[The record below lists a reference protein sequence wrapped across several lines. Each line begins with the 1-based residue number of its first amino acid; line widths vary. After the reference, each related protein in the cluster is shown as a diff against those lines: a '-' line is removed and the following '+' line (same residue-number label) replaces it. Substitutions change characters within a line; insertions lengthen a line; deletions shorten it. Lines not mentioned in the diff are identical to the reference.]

1 MNNTIT
7 IKVSDKIYNH
17 LMWFLKR
24 FSKDELEIVEIQNL
38 EKLKSELHDDLEQSL
53 KSPENHLSIE
63 ELDALLEDTLKR
75 YGA

>member
-1 MNNTIT
+1 MNTIT

-24 FSKDELEIVEIQNL
+24 FSKDELEIVEVQNF
-38 EKLKSELHDDLEQSL
+38 EKLQSDLKNDLNESL
-53 KSPENHLSIE
+53 NSPETMISIE
-63 ELDALLEDTLKR
+63 ELDTLLEDTLKK

>member
-38 EKLKSELHDDLEQSL
+38 EKLKSELHDDLKQSL
-53 KSPENHLSIE
+53 NSPENHLSIE
-63 ELDALLEDTLKR
+63 ELDALLEDTLNK
-75 YGA
+75 YEV